1 MTDHILSF
9 TSPLTSLCVLIS
21 NCGWLQFRYFLT
33 GILLIWA
40 NSGFAQESLLTGS
53 DLAPLEACFEKQLKE
68 AATNNEPVVDQAGL
82 ECVGLAVVPCKIKL
96 FATGSIPKSECP
108 NAEHEWWDVKLNQA
122 YKVMMKEAK
131 RADALGK
138 NLSFSEVDSLLKMQR
153 AWIGY
158 RDATCHFSYLQFG
171 GGTLGPTG
179 EAECLLLLTAR
190 QTIFLTSY
198 TLRWAERN

>member
-1 MTDHILSF
+1 LA
-9 TSPLTSLCVLIS
+9 
-21 NCGWLQFRYFLT
+21 

-40 NSGFAQESLLTGS
+40 TSGFAQKSLLTGS

-171 GGTLGPTG
+171 GGHFRSNRGSRMSVVAHGAADNISDQLYVALGG
-179 EAECLLLLTAR
+179 KKLR
-190 QTIFLTSY
+190 QL
-198 TLRWAERN
+198 